1 MTNQMNQMNRQQLFN
16 LINTASFAVDDLLLF
31 LDTHPDDVEAIKA
44 FHHYSDIRRNAL
56 QVYSDQYGP
65 LTIEGSI
72 RSTRS
77 KIPATAKLRRCTR
90 ATVCSTV
97 SRRWIKRG

>member
-16 LINTASFAVDDLLLF
+16 LINTVSFAVDDLLLF

-65 LTIEGSI
+65 LTLQIHAVTGIGQQNHGHGKEDVNNVE
-72 RSTRS
+72 
-77 KIPATAKLRRCTR
+77 L
-90 ATVCSTV
+90 
-97 SRRWIKRG
+97 

>member
-16 LINTASFAVDDLLLF
+16 LINTVSFAVDDLLLF

-65 LTIEGSI
+65 LTIDTGIGQQNHGHGKEDVNNVE
-72 RSTRS
+72 
-77 KIPATAKLRRCTR
+77 L
-90 ATVCSTV
+90 
-97 SRRWIKRG
+97 

>member
-16 LINTASFAVDDLLLF
+16 LINTVSFAVDDLLLF
-31 LDTHPDDVEAIKA
+31 LDTPPDDVEAIKA

-65 LTIEGSI
+65 LTIDTADPCSHWNWATEPWPWEGGC
-72 RSTRS
+72 
-77 KIPATAKLRRCTR
+77 K
-90 ATVCSTV
+90 
-97 SRRWIKRG
+97 

>member
-16 LINTASFAVDDLLLF
+16 LINTVSFAVDDLLLF

-65 LTIEGSI
+65 LTID
-72 RSTRS
+72 
-77 KIPATAKLRRCTR
+77 TAVTGIGQHNHGHGKED
-90 ATVCSTV
+90 VNNV
-97 SRRWIKRG
+97 

>member
-16 LINTASFAVDDLLLF
+16 LINTVSFAVDDLLLF
-31 LDTHPDDVEAIKA
+31 LDTHPDDAEAIKA

-65 LTIEGSI
+65 LTID
-72 RSTRS
+72 
-77 KIPATAKLRRCTR
+77 TADLEESGIGFSSHGHGKEDVNNVEL
-90 ATVCSTV
+90 
-97 SRRWIKRG
+97 

>member
-16 LINTASFAVDDLLLF
+16 LINTVSFAVDDLLLF

-65 LTIEGSI
+65 LTID
-72 RSTRS
+72 
-77 KIPATAKLRRCTR
+77 TADHAVTGIGQQNHGHGKEDVNNVEL
-90 ATVCSTV
+90 
-97 SRRWIKRG
+97 

>member
-16 LINTASFAVDDLLLF
+16 LINTVSFAVDDLLLF

-65 LTIEGSI
+65 LTIV
-72 RSTRS
+72 
-77 KIPATAKLRRCTR
+77 TADHRQDVWNWALLPMPWNGGDC
-90 ATVCSTV
+90 
-97 SRRWIKRG
+97 